1 MAQRIVYALLP
12 LLLSAFIII
21 FNPLTKEL
29 LKQIVEIQV
38 NRMKKYIK
46 EKNIDIR
53 LTEGAKEYFADIGF
67 DPVYGARPLK
77 RTLQR
82 EILNPLA
89 KKILDRTFRDGD
101 TVAVDFEGGR
111 VTFTKEVAAA
121 VEV

>member
-1 MAQRIVYALLP
+1 
-12 LLLSAFIII
+12 
-21 FNPLTKEL
+21 
-29 LKQIVEIQV
+29 
-38 NRMKKYIK
+38 MKRYIK
-46 EKNIDIR
+46 EKNIDIK
-53 LTEGAKEYFADIGF
+53 LTDSAKEYFADIGF

-101 TVAVDFEGGR
+101 TVIVDFEGGAI
-111 VTFTKEVAAA
+111 TFTKEVVAE

>member
-1 MAQRIVYALLP
+1 M
-12 LLLSAFIII
+12 
-21 FNPLTKEL
+21 
-29 LKQIVEIQV
+29 
-38 NRMKKYIK
+38 
-46 EKNIDIR
+46 EK
-53 LTEGAKEYFADIGF
+53 GF
-67 DPVYGARPLK
+67 DPIYGARPLK
-77 RTLQR
+77 RTLQK